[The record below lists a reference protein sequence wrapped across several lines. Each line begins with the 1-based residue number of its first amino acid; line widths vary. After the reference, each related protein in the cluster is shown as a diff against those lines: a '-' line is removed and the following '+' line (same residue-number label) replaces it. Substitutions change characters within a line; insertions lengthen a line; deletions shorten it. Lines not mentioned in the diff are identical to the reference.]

1 MISISRHDFNESARK
16 ITELK
21 KENAQ
26 LKEEITALRQCMERQ
41 KVESPKTPI
50 VSNEN
55 DRVFR
60 KLLEEKTSPQ
70 KSTQS
75 RERRPTFPG
84 SGPPPKIFFEGHGK
98 RAFVKEIRHNELVQE
113 HSSVD
118 ATQKEAPRGR
128 RRTRGN
134 STVID
139 DEHHAELSQS
149 HNSHGNAHAS
159 YSAIKEVSEV

>member
-128 RRTRGN
+128 RTRGN